1 MIINDLRPMSSAP
14 LDGTSVRLFVFAG
27 SVIASFWSEGGAGEI
42 VEIDETV
49 IGKLDGAP
57 KRLRYGGVQR

>member
-1 MIINDLRPMSSAP
+1 MRVVGVERM
-14 LDGTSVRLFVFAG
+14 
-27 SVIASFWSEGGAGEI
+27 GGAGEI